1 MNNAELREQEVVLKL
16 VNLRPEE
23 IAMLPPTERASVIQL
38 VRIDLIIWEI
48 DSLECV
54 DLACVVRHSLALPIV
69 GFVFALDLP
78 RPHMY
83 SRAEYIHHL
92 IY

>member
-23 IAMLPPTERASVIQL
+23 IAMLPPTERASVVQL

-48 DSLECV
+48 DSLERV
-54 DLACVVRHSLALPIV
+54 DPACVVRHSLALPVV

-83 SRAEYIHHL
+83 SRAVYISTT
-92 IY
+92 